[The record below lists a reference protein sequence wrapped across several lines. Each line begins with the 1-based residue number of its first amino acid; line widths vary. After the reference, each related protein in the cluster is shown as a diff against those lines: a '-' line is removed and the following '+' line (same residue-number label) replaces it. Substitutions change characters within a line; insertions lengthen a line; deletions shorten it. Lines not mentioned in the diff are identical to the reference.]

1 MFMKKIRNV
10 KLGWKYSF
18 ALIFSIILFGI
29 SAFIVFGQMQN
40 ISEQLTVLANRGD
53 RAIKVTEMASIFREK
68 DIQIADYINNQD
80 EKFLEEYKK
89 SQEKYST
96 LQEELSKTID
106 TKEEELFFTVIAKND
121 KEVNDLFL
129 NTIVPAIKSG
139 KTDQIKFN
147 RESTQVLRTN
157 TVKNLE
163 ELKSI
168 INNERDSAI
177 QNTKESIKQSI
188 LALIISI
195 SASILLGFGIVLI
208 VNRVVQKSLN
218 KVIQMVEEIS
228 IGNLQVEASDYDGKD
243 EIGQLSLAM
252 NTMLTNWRDMI
263 QQMTNVS
270 GTVSSQSEEL
280 TQAANEV
287 KDGSNQVASTMQ
299 ELSSGSESQAHAS
312 SELAETMAI
321 FVDKIKESNTFG
333 EKIVLSSVAAQDLT
347 EEGSRLMTSSIN
359 QMNKINGIVKA
370 SVEKMKNLDK
380 QSKEISNLVGVIKS
394 IAEQTNLLALNAA
407 IEAARAGEHGKG
419 FAVVAS
425 EVRKLAE
432 QVSDSVSDITGIVHN
447 IQVDSYEVVNSLEEG
462 YSEVEKGTIDIET
475 TGKTFDNIHIAISE
489 VVDKIQGVAMRLYEI
504 DQECIKMNNSIDDIA
519 SVSEESAAGIEQT
532 AASVQQTSSSMEEI
546 AGSAEQLS
554 SLSEDLDHLIK
565 RFKL

>member
-1 MFMKKIRNV
+1 MKKLRNL
-10 KLGWKYSF
+10 KIGWKYSL

-29 SAFIVFGQMQN
+29 SAFFIYGQMQD
-40 ISEQLTVLANRGD
+40 ISAQLNLLDKSGD
-53 RAIKVTEMASIFREK
+53 RAIKTTEMASLFRGK
-68 DIQIADYINNQD
+68 DIRIADYIMNPD
-80 EKFLEEYKK
+80 EKYIEEFKER
-89 SQEKYST
+89 QEKFNA
-96 LQEELSKTID
+96 LQDELSKSID
-106 TKEEELFFTVIAKND
+106 TKEEELYFNVIAKND

-139 KTDQIKFN
+139 ETDNIKFN
-147 RESTQVLRTN
+147 RESTQVLRSN
-157 TVKNLE
+157 TVKNLD
-163 ELKSI
+163 ELKSM
-168 INNERDSAI
+168 INNQRDLAV

-188 LALIISI
+188 ITLIISI
-195 SASILLGFGIVLI
+195 SASILLGFSIVLI
-208 VNRVVQKSLN
+208 VNRAVQKSLN
-218 KVIQMVEEIS
+218 KVISMAREIS
-228 IGNLQVEASDYDGKD
+228 DGNLQIEASDYDGKD

-252 NTMLTNWRDMI
+252 NNMLFNLREMI
-263 QQMTNVS
+263 QQISNVS

-312 SELAETMAI
+312 TELAETMTT
-321 FVDKIKESNTFG
+321 FVDKIKESNSFG
-333 EKIVLSSVAAQDLT
+333 EKIVLSSVSAQDLT
-347 EEGSRLMTSSIN
+347 EEGSRLMASSID
-359 QMNKINGIVKA
+359 QMNKINNIVKA

-380 QSKEISNLVGVIKS
+380 QSKEISNLVGVIQS

-432 QVSDSVSDITGIVHN
+432 QVSASVSDITGIVHN
-447 IQVDSYEVVNSLEEG
+447 IQVDSYAVVSSLEEG
-462 YSEVEKGTIDIET
+462 YSEVEKGTMGIET
-475 TGKTFDNIHIAISE
+475 TGKTFETIHISISE

-554 SLSEDLDHLIK
+554 SLSEDLNHLIK